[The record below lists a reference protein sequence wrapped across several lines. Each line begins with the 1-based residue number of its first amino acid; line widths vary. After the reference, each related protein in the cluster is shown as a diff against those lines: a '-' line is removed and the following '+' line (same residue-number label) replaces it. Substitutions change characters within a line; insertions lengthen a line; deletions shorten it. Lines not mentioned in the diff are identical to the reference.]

1 MFRSSKLFVIVLV
14 VLIFATSAF
23 AFAASI
29 TGLPGTT
36 RAGEG
41 ATVIGGYTVSGL
53 DYVLTGG
60 NPSTVS
66 AVKFTLNATASD
78 VSVSLDG
85 GTSFIT
91 CGPDAGVNNWI
102 CNTTTSVASASEL
115 VIVASDH

>member
-29 TGLPGTT
+29 TGLPATT

-41 ATVIGGYTVSGL
+41 ATIIGNYAVSNL
-53 DYVLTGG
+53 DYVLTVA
-60 NPSTVS
+60 NPSTISSVD
-66 AVKFTLNATASD
+66 FTLDNPAATVA
-78 VSVSLDG
+78 VSLDG
-85 GTSFIT
+85 GISF
-91 CGPDAGVNNWI
+91 VN
-102 CNTTTSVASASEL
+102 CSNTGGTDWSCPTTSTVAAATQL

>member
-1 MFRSSKLFVIVLV
+1 MFRSSKWFILVLI

-29 TGLPGTT
+29 TGLPATT

-41 ATVIGGYTVSGL
+41 ATVIGGYTVSNL
-53 DYVLTGG
+53 DYVLTAG

-66 AVKFTLNATASD
+66 AVNFTLNAAATD

-85 GTSFIT
+85 GTTFDT
-91 CGPDAGVNNWI
+91 CSDLGSNNWG
-102 CNTTTSVASASEL
+102 CTTTTSVASANQL